1 MYIKKKVEWIFQ
13 DNNYYHPSLGTGY
26 MLNDVIQVNRIFDN
40 GDGSFLV
47 EGGVYRFE
55 SSMESNLYEQYSQPK
70 SMWSA
75 SMESELIGTV
85 TTTIVY
91 SEKLNHCVLEDYQA
105 NYFSDNEWV
114 ASESINN
121 GLWIFTSDKA
131 IQYAEYY
138 YGIDEDILCLIY
150 ETAYY
155 DEFGEMYYVL
165 RLKSKSLANFE
176 GSEIL
181 LVARVYEDGKMLA
194 SGEKEELRV
203 QKETVFNGDQSAEV
217 KEVIEYYFGA
227 EQLESIVSL
236 DDFDSKLV
244 YSVSL
249 YSQIGDIMDTSY
261 LAEQFSALG
270 LEYDVEMY
278 L

>member
-1 MYIKKKVEWIFQ
+1 MRQTEIIPS
-13 DNNYYHPSLGTGY
+13 YHVGY
-26 MLNDVIQVNRIFDN
+26 PNVV
-40 GDGSFLV
+40 G
-47 EGGVYRFE
+47 
-55 SSMESNLYEQYSQPK
+55 
-70 SMWSA
+70 
-75 SMESELIGTV
+75 
-85 TTTIVY
+85 Y
-91 SEKLNHCVLEDYQA
+91 SERNDDIPAKAIVLIVHGMAEHVERYNDMA

-227 EQLESIVSL
+227 EQLESLVSV